1 MPLKSTEQ
9 RWGTIAKAFHW
20 LMALGIIAA
29 GVLGLVMTDMERGL
43 AKVSVFAVHKSIGLT
58 ILALFLLRLLWRFF
72 DRRPID
78 EPMPRVQRVAAHA
91 VHGVLYVFML
101 AMPLSGWLYNSAKGY
116 PLQWFKQFNL
126 PALVGKDEGL
136 ADFAIAAHEWMFW
149 VLVAVLVAHVGG
161 ALMHHLFERDNTLL
175 RMLPFGRLRKPKKGE
190 PE

>member
-9 RWGTIAKAFHW
+9 RWGTLAKTFHW

-29 GVLGLVMTDMERGL
+29 GTLGLVMTDMDRGMT
-43 AKVSVFAVHKSIGLT
+43 KISVFAIHKSIGLT
-58 ILALFLLRLLWRFF
+58 ILALFLLRLLWRFL

-78 EPMPRVQRVAAHA
+78 EPMPRVQRIAAHA
-91 VHGVLYVFML
+91 VHGVLYLFMM

-126 PALVGKDEGL
+126 PALVGKDESL

-149 VLVAVLVAHVGG
+149 ILVAVFVAHVGG

-175 RMLPFGRLRKPKKGE
+175 RMLPFGRLREPKKGDTA
-190 PE
+190 